1 MVNGVI
7 RRARRERLSVLAA
20 LLLLGAFPFRVEGQ
34 VAVDQ
39 SELFL
44 ATGPQAGG
52 VFNVVNDG
60 DAALQARIYL
70 NDWDR
75 TESGENRFYPVGT
88 VHGSCGARVSVFPAV
103 LRVAPHTSQPV
114 RVSVQGADSLACWT
128 IAFVETSQ
136 PGGSQG
142 TVRVGYNIRLGVKIY
157 LLPPGLT
164 REAELEALAPA
175 TLRLRDSSEARAI
188 SYTITN
194 VGTAPIVV
202 RGKIEFRRPD
212 NSVAA
217 STPIVEVPMLPSSR
231 RVASTVLPTLP
242 PGHYIA
248 LALFSYDGDEDI
260 AGQTELDVP

>member
-1 MVNGVI
+1 MVNAVI
-7 RRARRERLSVLAA
+7 CRARRERLSVLAA
-20 LLLLGAFPFRVEGQ
+20 LLLLGTLPIRVEGQ

-44 ATGPQAGG
+44 ATGPQTGG

-75 TESGENRFYPVGT
+75 GEAGENRFSPVGT
-88 VHGSCGARVSVFPAV
+88 MRGSCGSRVTVFPAV
-103 LRVAPHTSQPV
+103 VRVAPHTSQPV
-114 RVSVQGADSLACWT
+114 RVSAEGTDSLACWT

-136 PGGSQG
+136 PGASGG
-142 TVRVGYNIRLGVKIY
+142 VVRVGYNIRLGVKIY

-164 REAELEALAPA
+164 RAAVLEALTP
-175 TLRLRDSSEARAI
+175 TMTRLRDSSEAQAVA
-188 SYTITN
+188 YTLVN

-202 RGKIEFRRPD
+202 RGKIEFRRAD

-217 STPIVEVPMLPSSR
+217 STPIAEVPMLPDSR
-231 RVASTVLPTLP
+231 RLASTLLPALP
-242 PGHYIA
+242 PGRYIA
-248 LALFSYDGDEDI
+248 LALFGYDGDEDI
-260 AGQTELDVP
+260 AAQTEIEVR